1 MIHFI
6 KRCGVLCALLLML
19 YTLFACAAAQ
29 TDAQL
34 WEAYQQPN
42 VCVEGQAY
50 LELVPSVQPV
60 RITDGEMPIWRF
72 SLFMTETNGIAFIA
86 DSVAF
91 TRFDAE
97 HNVLAHVT
105 FEGNEY
111 AASYMPGPEFLPGE
125 TLGTTINQPADR
137 TTHYGIALG
146 GTDANGNTCDF
157 RILVP
162 LSHDVLAAETVDAF
176 RVPGEGSSL
185 IELTPS
191 ADPVYLEEIEFFNG
205 LGWASSLT
213 VSNISDGPVTLTDM
227 RMVIFTEGEGT
238 LVQLD
243 YSGEALAIFAGVE
256 SNVLAPGES
265 ISFSDIC
272 PYQDL
277 LGYGYRF
284 TAQAEDGSIQTAN
297 RFFACVKEEKPE

>member
-1 MIHFI
+1 MIHSI
-6 KRCGVLCALLLML
+6 KRCSVLCALML
-19 YTLFACAAAQ
+19 CTLCACAFAQ

-34 WEAYQQPN
+34 WEAYQQPSIRID
-42 VCVEGQAY
+42 GQAY

-60 RITDGEMPIWRF
+60 CITDGDMPIWRF
-72 SLFMTETNGIAFIA
+72 SLFMTETNGVGFTA

-91 TRFDAE
+91 TRFDEE

-105 FEGNEY
+105 FQGDEY
-111 AASYMPGPEFLPGE
+111 AASYMPGPEYLPGE
-125 TLGTTINQPADR
+125 TFGYTLNQPADR
-137 TTHYGIALG
+137 TAHYGITIS
-146 GTDANGNTCDF
+146 GTDANGNACDF
-157 RILVP
+157 RILIP
-162 LSHDVLAAETVDAF
+162 LSQEVLAAETPDAF
-176 RVPGEGSSL
+176 RAPSEGSHL

-191 ADPVYLEEIEFFNG
+191 SDPVYLEEIEFFNG

-213 VSNISDGPVTLTDM
+213 VSNVSDTPVTLADM

-243 YSGEALAIFAGVE
+243 YSGKAIAIFAGTQ
-256 SNVLAPGES
+256 SNVIAPGDC
-265 ISFSDIC
+265 ITFSDIC

-284 TAQAEDGSIQTAN
+284 TAQTEDGSTQTAN